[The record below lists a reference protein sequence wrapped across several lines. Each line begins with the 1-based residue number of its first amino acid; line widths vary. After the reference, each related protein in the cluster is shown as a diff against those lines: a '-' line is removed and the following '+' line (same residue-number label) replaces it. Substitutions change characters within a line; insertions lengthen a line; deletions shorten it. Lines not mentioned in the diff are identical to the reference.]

1 MVKNKINTLIIN
13 PSFNHNLCCKYSNG
27 QCEPILD
34 IYVLKALQWY
44 KEIFNSMIFGP
55 LNHFLKIQKSIET
68 PTLKVGPLG
77 SVWAHSFTLSY
88 TPENVYVIF
97 GLHSQ
102 PTPFHA
108 LTLVEGY
115 NCDTCILRTIVM
127 FIIEYL
133 VKTNLAFKNIVLE
146 KLFGHLLLKMF
157 CHHTFKICK
166 K

>member
-1 MVKNKINTLIIN
+1 MVKNKINTLTIN

-77 SVWAHSFTLSY
+77 SVFLGY
-88 TPENVYVIF
+88 TPSPN
-97 GLHSQ
+97 LSM
-102 PTPFHA
+102 PLPWSKA
-108 LTLVEGY
+108 
-115 NCDTCILRTIVM
+115 TIV
-127 FIIEYL
+127 
-133 VKTNLAFKNIVLE
+133 TLAY
-146 KLFGHLLLKMF
+146 
-157 CHHTFKICK
+157 
-166 K
+166 